1 MSDFISNRPDGK
13 SDLYTYAPPPSSTEN
28 TPSTQE
34 ANPQTAVPQQQVPP
48 TASSPSPFSQ
58 PMPWQDFSYMPPMAP
73 PPAAAPRNPLS
84 TTSMILGI
92 VTWGG
97 LILCCGCFSPVTAIL
112 AIIFALVSRDNKK
125 MNGMAVAGLVLGV
138 AFLCLFFMLLLF
150 LITGSV
156 FETSSVLEEESA
168 FSLFFCSML

>member
-28 TPSTQE
+28 ASSPQE
-34 ANPQTAVPQQQVPP
+34 ANPPTTVPPQQVPP
-48 TASSPSPFSQ
+48 TAPPPPPFSQ
-58 PMPWQDFSYMPPMAP
+58 PMPWQDFSDTPPMMDP
-73 PPAAAPRNPLS
+73 PIAERKNPLA
-84 TTSMILGI
+84 TASMVLGI

-112 AIIFALVSRDNKK
+112 AIIFAIASRDNKK
-125 MNGMAVAGLVLGV
+125 MNGMAVAGLLLGA
-138 AFLCLFFMLLLF
+138 AFLCLFFMLLLL

-156 FETSSVLEEESA
+156 FETSSALEEESA
-168 FSLFFCSML
+168 FSLFFRSLL